1 MSKQSHDHGSTGDSK
16 VEIKT
21 TPPEKM
27 EGEALLPL
35 EGPDGVQQE
44 SSASA
49 TNATEGSETKPV
61 DWEQKAAELE
71 AKLAELNDQY
81 LRKAADF
88 ENYRKRMIKEK
99 QELTD
104 FANQN
109 LILGLLPVID
119 DFERAIKSVE
129 TSPALQ
135 NCSAS
140 QSLPDFKSFYEG
152 VTMIEKRLYTDLE
165 NKWGLKRFDSE
176 GQPFDPNR
184 HEALQ
189 VEKAAGIQEAMVK
202 EDYVKGYQLK
212 DRVIR
217 FAKVKVLMPDGAEPP
232 AGDASS

>member
-1 MSKQSHDHGSTGDSK
+1 MSKQNQDHGNSGDSK
-16 VEIKT
+16 AEIKENRGKAQVGL
-21 TPPEKM
+21 PG
-27 EGEALLPL
+27 EGEALPND
-35 EGPDGVQQE
+35 EEQKGVASAAPEVDGPD
-44 SSASA
+44 A
-49 TNATEGSETKPV
+49 KPV

-88 ENYRKRMIKEK
+88 ENFRKRVNREK

-109 LILGLLPVID
+109 LILDLLPVID

-129 TSPALQ
+129 SCSALQ
-135 NCSAS
+135 SV
-140 QSLPDFKSFYEG
+140 QDFKSFYEG

-189 VEKAAGIQEAMVK
+189 VEKTVGIQEPLVK
-202 EDYVKGYQLK
+202 EDYVKGYLLK

-217 FAKVKVLMPDGAEPP
+217 FAKVKVLMPEDAAE
-232 AGDASS
+232 ASS